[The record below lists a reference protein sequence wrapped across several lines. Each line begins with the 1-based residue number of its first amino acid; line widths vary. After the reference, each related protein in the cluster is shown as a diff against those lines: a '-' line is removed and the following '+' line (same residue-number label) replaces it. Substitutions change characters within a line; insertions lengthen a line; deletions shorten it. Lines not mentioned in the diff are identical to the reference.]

1 METSPETFCGE
12 HCLPYSQW
20 KNSARKTNSTFNN
33 LSSGPEA
40 VINYMGNV
48 CGVWATRGEKRR
60 EGGEKKSKPKFDKLS

>member
-1 METSPETFCGE
+1 METSPETFRGE

-48 CGVWATRGEKRR
+48 CECAPQEGNQGE
-60 EGGEKKSKPKFDKLS
+60 KSKPKFDKLS